1 MKKQLILLM
10 AVFSLTA
17 KSQKVKVSTQTID
30 TYFVKYPE
38 EILSYKFLEYK
49 TQIDLTNTKMVINSD
64 NEKISETSI
73 NENIFTKIRNDAK
86 QSYLPVGNLKKT
98 GSSGSGVLDAI
109 VEIGTM
115 NLHSKTS
122 KIGNAWDNKFRV
134 LMSLEVPLKI
144 TFKDSYNG
152 EIVKQDTVTIKY
164 NNESFANLTY
174 SKDQLKIILNKD
186 FPTIIEAKEASL
198 VFLKANAENIPMSVF
213 DLLVG
218 NNQIAGYWT
227 SYNKKYK
234 LFLEK
239 TGTLFLDT
247 FKDDKN
253 EKYAEYNKV
262 ITRLKEL
269 SKEIGN
275 SAFKENY
282 ISKDKLNEIQKI
294 SQFLESE
301 IKPDTIEDVATTLE
315 TALLT
320 AYFINDD
327 FEKASQIVEKLK
339 TKRKINLRLNHYLSS
354 MQQLSADKIKF
365 EENKKTSSATYADTL
380 FNILK

>member
-198 VFLKANAENIPMSVF
+198 VFLKANADNIPMSVF

-253 EKYAEYNKV
+253 EKCAEYNKV

>member
-10 AVFSLTA
+10 TVISLTA
-17 KSQKVKVSTQTID
+17 NSQKVKVSTQTID

-49 TQIDLTNTKMVINSD
+49 TQIDITNTKMFINSD
-64 NEKISETSI
+64 SERISETSI
-73 NENIFTKIRNDAK
+73 NEHIFTKIRNDAK
-86 QSYLPVGNLKKT
+86 QNYVPIGNLKRT
-98 GSSGSGVLDAI
+98 NASGSGILDAN

-115 NLHSKTS
+115 KLDPKAEKSGT
-122 KIGNAWDNKFRV
+122 AWENKFRV
-134 LMSLEVPLKI
+134 FMTLEVPLKI

-152 EIVKQDTVTIKY
+152 EVVKQDTVTIKY
-164 NNESFANLTY
+164 ENQKLADMIFNR
-174 SKDQLKIILNKD
+174 DQLQTLLKTD
-186 FPTIIEAKEASL
+186 FPTISAAKEASL
-198 VFLKANAENIPMSVF
+198 VFLKTNAENIPMSVF
-213 DLLVG
+213 DALVG
-218 NNQIAGYWT
+218 NNQIAGYWN

-239 TGTLFLDT
+239 TGTLFLNT

-253 EKYAEYNKV
+253 EKFAEYNKN
-262 ITRLKEL
+262 INRLKEL

-275 SAFKENY
+275 YASRENY
-282 ISKDKLNEIQKI
+282 ISKDKLEEVKKI

-301 IKPDTIEDVATTLE
+301 IKADTNEDVVTTLQ

-320 AYFINDD
+320 AYFITDD
-327 FEKASQIVEKLK
+327 FTKASQIVDQLNSKG
-339 TKRKINLRLNHYLSS
+339 KINPRVNHYLSL
-354 MQQLSADKIKF
+354 MKKLSEDKAKF
-365 EENKKTSSATYADTL
+365 EENKTHASATYTDTL

>member
-10 AVFSLTA
+10 TVISLTA
-17 KSQKVKVSTQTID
+17 NSQKVKVSTQTID

-49 TQIDLTNTKMVINSD
+49 TQIDITNTKMFINSD
-64 NEKISETSI
+64 SERISETSI
-73 NENIFTKIRNDAK
+73 NEHIFTKIRNDAK
-86 QSYLPVGNLKKT
+86 QNYLPIGNLKRT
-98 GSSGSGVLDAI
+98 NASGSGILDAN

-115 NLHSKTS
+115 KLDPKAEKSGT
-122 KIGNAWDNKFRV
+122 AWENKFRV
-134 LMSLEVPLKI
+134 FMTLEVPLKI

-152 EIVKQDTVTIKY
+152 EVVKQDTVTIKY
-164 NNESFANLTY
+164 ENQKLADMIFNR
-174 SKDQLKIILNKD
+174 DQLQTLLKTD
-186 FPTIIEAKEASL
+186 FPTISAAKEASL
-198 VFLKANAENIPMSVF
+198 VFLKTNAENIPMSVF
-213 DLLVG
+213 DALVG
-218 NNQIAGYWT
+218 NNQIAGYWN

-239 TGTLFLDT
+239 TGTLFLNT

-253 EKYAEYNKV
+253 EKFAEYNKN
-262 ITRLKEL
+262 INRLKEL

-275 SAFKENY
+275 YASRENY
-282 ISKDKLNEIQKI
+282 ISKDKLEEVKKI

-301 IKPDTIEDVATTLE
+301 IKADTNEDVVTTLQ

-320 AYFINDD
+320 AYFITDD
-327 FEKASQIVEKLK
+327 FTKASQIVDQLNSKG
-339 TKRKINLRLNHYLSS
+339 KINPRVNHYLSL
-354 MQQLSADKIKF
+354 MKKLSEDKAKF
-365 EENKKTSSATYADTL
+365 EENKTHASATYTDTL

>member
-10 AVFSLTA
+10 TVISLTA
-17 KSQKVKVSTQTID
+17 NSQKVKVSTQTID

-49 TQIDLTNTKMVINSD
+49 TQIDITNTKMFINSD
-64 NEKISETSI
+64 SERISETSI
-73 NENIFTKIRNDAK
+73 NEHIFTKIRNDAK
-86 QSYLPVGNLKKT
+86 QNYLPIGNLKRT
-98 GSSGSGVLDAI
+98 NASGSGILDAN

-115 NLHSKTS
+115 KLDPKAEKSGT
-122 KIGNAWDNKFRV
+122 AWENKFHV
-134 LMSLEVPLKI
+134 FMTLEVPLKI

-152 EIVKQDTVTIKY
+152 EVVKQDTVTIKY
-164 NNESFANLTY
+164 ENQKLADMIFNR
-174 SKDQLKIILNKD
+174 DQLQTLLKTD
-186 FPTIIEAKEASL
+186 FPTISAAKEASL
-198 VFLKANAENIPMSVF
+198 VFLKTNAENIPMSVF
-213 DLLVG
+213 DALVG
-218 NNQIAGYWT
+218 NNQIAGYWN

-239 TGTLFLDT
+239 TGTLFLNT

-253 EKYAEYNKV
+253 EKFAEYNKN
-262 ITRLKEL
+262 INRLKEL

-275 SAFKENY
+275 YASRENY
-282 ISKDKLNEIQKI
+282 ISKDKLEEVKKI

-301 IKPDTIEDVATTLE
+301 IKADTNEDVVTTLQ

-320 AYFINDD
+320 AYFITDD
-327 FEKASQIVEKLK
+327 FTKASQIVDQLNSKG
-339 TKRKINLRLNHYLSS
+339 KINPRVNHYLSL
-354 MQQLSADKIKF
+354 MKKLSEDKAKF
-365 EENKKTSSATYADTL
+365 EENKTHASATYTDTL

>member
-17 KSQKVKVSTQTID
+17 NSQKVKVSTQTID

-49 TQIDLTNTKMVINSD
+49 THIDLTNTKMVINSD

-86 QSYLPVGNLKKT
+86 QSYLPIGNLKKT

-198 VFLKANAENIPMSVF
+198 VFLKANADNIPMSVF

>member
-10 AVFSLTA
+10 AAFSLTA
-17 KSQKVKVSTQTID
+17 NSQKVKVSTQTID

-49 TQIDLTNTKMVINSD
+49 TLIDVTNTKIVINSGI
-64 NEKISETSI
+64 EKITETSI
-73 NENIFTKIRNDAK
+73 NENIFTKIRNDGK
-86 QSYLPVGNLKKT
+86 QNFLPIGNLKKT
-98 GSSGSGVLDAI
+98 GSSGSGILDAI

-115 NLHSKTS
+115 NLTS
-122 KIGNAWDNKFRV
+122 KADRSGVAWENKFRIF
-134 LMSLEVPLKI
+134 MTLEVPLKI
-144 TFKDSYNG
+144 TFKDSFNG
-152 EIVKQDTVTIKY
+152 EVVREDMVTIKY
-164 NNESFANLTY
+164 ENQKFADMIFN
-174 SKDQLKIILNKD
+174 KDQLQTLLKTD
-186 FPTIIEAKEASL
+186 FTTINAAKEASS
-198 VFLKANAENIPMSVF
+198 VFLKANADNIPMSVF

-218 NNQIAGYWT
+218 SNQIAGYWT

-239 TGTLFLDT
+239 TGTLFLGT

-253 EKYAEYNKV
+253 EKYAEYNKN
-262 ITRLKEL
+262 INRLKEL

-275 SAFKENY
+275 SAFKDNY

-294 SQFLESE
+294 SQYLESE
-301 IKPDTIEDVATTLE
+301 TKINTNEEVTTTLE

-320 AYFINDD
+320 AYFITDD

-339 TKRKINLRLNHYLSS
+339 SKGKINMRLNHYLSL
-354 MQQLSADKIKF
+354 MKQLSDDKARF
-365 EENKKTSSATYADTL
+365 EENKTHSSATYTDTL
-380 FNILK
+380 FNSLK